1 MIRKAEKFRPRRG
14 RRVSACTTARGENRL
29 PRRSAPSGW
38 KMSERLAGCGSKVC
52 SMSRPLWKTA
62 SSRPGERERE
72 SSRDKSS
79 GWPGCDLFGGKAIKE
94 LIESAGKFLF
104 RERGQRQ
111 GKVRFDALW
120 INWIGD
126 FLSFFLNRSVRN
138 GFELVPVEYLCTAVV
153 KILSL
158 VQQCDRQVAWLI
170 IDFCSANSY
179 EQNSAILSG
188 YSFPRV

>member
-1 MIRKAEKFRPRRG
+1 MKGWPAVDPRS
-14 RRVSACTTARGENRL
+14 VQCL
-29 PRRSAPSGW
+29 
-38 KMSERLAGCGSKVC
+38 V
-52 SMSRPLWKTA
+52 LWKTA

>member
-1 MIRKAEKFRPRRG
+1 MKGWPAVDPRS
-14 RRVSACTTARGENRL
+14 VQCL
-29 PRRSAPSGW
+29 
-38 KMSERLAGCGSKVC
+38 V
-52 SMSRPLWKTA
+52 LWKTA

-126 FLSFFLNRSVRN
+126 FLSFFLNR
-138 GFELVPVEYLCTAVV
+138 
-153 KILSL
+153 
-158 VQQCDRQVAWLI
+158 
-170 IDFCSANSY
+170 
-179 EQNSAILSG
+179 
-188 YSFPRV
+188 